1 MKYIKLLE
9 EYEGMLQTSPDI
21 AQMKPEELEQM
32 FTSQLY
38 KDNPDVEL
46 IKQIIDQPDF
56 DYFVN
61 SQLIGR
67 KVTPLILATIKGQLE
82 IVKYLLEK
90 KQVAVNM
97 KGHDGQTAL
106 TCACRNGFPEI
117 VRYLLSRSDTKVN
130 MQDKG
135 GWAALHWACWKNQSE
150 IVGLLLEHPQIDIKI
165 QDDSGATAWFD
176 ANPQIK
182 EQFPQLQVI

>member
-82 IVKYLLEK
+82 IVKYLLEN

-97 KGHDGQTAL
+97 KDNNGQTAL
-106 TCACRNGFPEI
+106 MGASRKGHTEI